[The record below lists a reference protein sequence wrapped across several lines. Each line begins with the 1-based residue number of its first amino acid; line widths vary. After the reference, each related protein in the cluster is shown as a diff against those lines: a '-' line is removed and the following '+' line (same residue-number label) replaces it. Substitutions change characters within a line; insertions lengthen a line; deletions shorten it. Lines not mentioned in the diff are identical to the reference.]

1 VCREDAAAKRGS
13 LRGGDVGCR
22 GGICRRDQKDAGRE
36 TQSSLGEQRCGVDE
50 SNKGEVQGR
59 C

>member
-1 VCREDAAAKRGS
+1 MEMWAVEAGYVEETRKMQ
-13 LRGGDVGCR
+13 GGC
-22 GGICRRDQKDAGRE
+22 E